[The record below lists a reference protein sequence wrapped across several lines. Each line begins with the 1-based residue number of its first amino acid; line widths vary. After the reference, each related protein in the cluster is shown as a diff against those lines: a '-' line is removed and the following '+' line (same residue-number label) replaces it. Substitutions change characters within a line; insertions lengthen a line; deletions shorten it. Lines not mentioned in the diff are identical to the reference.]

1 MKKHIKMK
9 FLFLT
14 PDRILRNQFLID
26 RVKTCFKKKKFIY
39 EINYLILD
47 VQLDQF
53 KYVINARV
61 DKFIWAYFAANLN
74 TNQCILDHP
83 FFFRNYQRVKIKPL
97 KLTSSLIKRAKKREK
112 VKEKGF

>member
-1 MKKHIKMK
+1 MKKYIKMK

-53 KYVINARV
+53 KYVINVRV

-83 FFFRNYQRVKIKPL
+83 FFFVIINES
-97 KLTSSLIKRAKKREK
+97 KLNP
-112 VKEKGF
+112 